1 VTYRKEKVM
10 NKADSDLLKELDA
23 LGPKAK
29 RQQEEEEPKEPKEEE
44 PKSATQEEP
53 KEEESQKPAEE
64 SEEPEKEEEEKPDDA
79 KTLED
84 IFQRMN
90 DMFEVVAPSDG
101 KEEGEKPTEKKEEKA
116 ADVSELF
123 TDEDIENLDAKT
135 LNKKISEFIAKD
147 RQDTM
152 RAMNAATSNLIQQQV
167 QLNVGAMLFYQQN
180 PELSKIKPYVTH
192 KATVLMKKNPEW
204 DYPTLFEN
212 LAKEVKK
219 DIETFAG
226 RKLEET
232 SDERRPAFAKK
243 PGASRRSGDAR
254 TPLQK
259 ELDELKPRR

>member
-1 VTYRKEKVM
+1 M
-10 NKADSDLLKELDA
+10 SKADSDLMKELDA

-29 RQQEEEEPKEPKEEE
+29 RHQDAEEQQRPEEGKVEDIV
-44 PKSATQEEP
+44 QEEP
-53 KEEESQKPAEE
+53 KEEEEPKPAEGEGEE
-64 SEEPEKEEEEKPDDA
+64 SKEGKDEEPDDA

-84 IFQRMN
+84 VFQRMN
-90 DMFEVVAPSDG
+90 DMFEVIAPSDG
-101 KEEGEKPTEKKEEKA
+101 KGEKEEKPTEKKVEA

-123 TDEDIENLDAKT
+123 TDEDIGNLDAKT
-135 LNKKISEFIAKD
+135 LNKKISDFVAKD

-180 PELSKIKPYVTH
+180 PELSKIRPYVSH

-232 SDERRPAFAKK
+232 SSEKRPAFAKK
-243 PGASRRSGDAR
+243 PGATRRSGDAR
-254 TPLQK
+254 TSLQK
-259 ELDELKPRR
+259 ELDELRPRR